1 VPTTELKVP
10 ADSAAPG
17 TSADAP
23 GIGVDAPGIGVDA
36 PGGDRLGPLWSRF
49 REQRDE
55 TTRSA
60 LVTAYYP
67 LVKHVARRVFSALSH
82 HVEIGDLEGWGAV
95 GLLDAIDRYE
105 ASRGAQFATFAVHR
119 IRGAIYDG
127 IRQVDWAPRSLRRRE
142 REIQSNFARLCGE
155 HGREPTES
163 EEAGALGVAVEILRS
178 AKGQISNAHVA
189 SLESRV
195 RDGRYGDGRDALEP
209 SDPADEPLE
218 ACIARETSLALQAML
233 RSLDERERTVTAL
246 SFAEGLTLAEIG
258 ARLGVTE
265 SRVCQIR
272 ASAIRR
278 LRAYARAQGLVPA

>member
-1 VPTTELKVP
+1 MPTTDLTAP
-10 ADSAAPG
+10 AARPAPG
-17 TSADAP
+17 EDPGAP
-23 GIGVDAPGIGVDA
+23 GDGGAPGDE
-36 PGGDRLGPLWSRF
+36 RLGSLWARF
-49 REQRDE
+49 RDARDE
-55 TTRSA
+55 ASRSA

-67 LVKHVARRVFSALSH
+67 LVKHVARRVASGLSC
-82 HVEIGDLEGWGAV
+82 HVELGDLEGWGAV
-95 GLLDAIDRYE
+95 GLLDAVDRYD

-119 IRGAIYDG
+119 IRGAMYDG

-142 REIQSNFARLCGE
+142 REIQSNFAQLCNE

-163 EEAGALGVAVEILRS
+163 EEAGALGVAVDILRS
-178 AKGQISNAHVA
+178 AKGQISSAHVA
-189 SLESRV
+189 SLE
-195 RDGRYGDGRDALEP
+195 GRSQEGRAREGRHVAEP
-209 SDPADEPLE
+209 SDPDEEPLA

-272 ASAIRR
+272 ATAIKR